1 MMFSNQQVKI
11 VRYKQ
16 IATKQDCFNALP
28 DRVTAVYA
36 WFRDLTLSEEDLAS
50 EDKFVNT
57 IMQWLEDPLPLSENQ
72 KVDISLFYKLG
83 ITIKSEKLR
92 KKKERS
98 LRQYAK
104 KENIRKEIG
113 RTLEAVTFLQAPLY
127 IGKASDRLAERVW
140 EHVNRDTDLW
150 NRLEKAGLSLQ
161 DCLLVYVPISNSNDI
176 DADLTPLVQVVED
189 IITKLSRP
197 GFVRRSG

>member
-104 KENIRKEIG
+104 KEKYQEG
-113 RTLEAVTFLQAPLY
+113 
-127 IGKASDRLAERVW
+127 
-140 EHVNRDTDLW
+140 NR
-150 NRLEKAGLSLQ
+150 AYS
-161 DCLLVYVPISNSNDI
+161 
-176 DADLTPLVQVVED
+176 
-189 IITKLSRP
+189 
-197 GFVRRSG
+197 

>member
-1 MMFSNQQVKI
+1 MFSNQQVKI

-72 KVDISLFYKLG
+72 EVDISLFYKLG
-83 ITIKSEKLR
+83 ITIKCEKLR

-98 LRQYAK
+98 LRQYAE

-113 RTLEAVTFLQAPLY
+113 RTLEAATFLQAPLY

-176 DADLTPLVQVVED
+176 ESDLTPLVQVIED

>member
-1 MMFSNQQVKI
+1 MFSNQQVKI

-16 IATKQDCFNALP
+16 IATKQDCFNALS
-28 DRVTAVYA
+28 DDVTAVYA

-50 EDKFVNT
+50 EEKFVNT
-57 IMQWLEDPLPLSENQ
+57 IMQWLKDPLPLSENQ
-72 KVDISLFYKLG
+72 ESDISIFYKLG

-92 KKKERS
+92 EKKERS
-98 LRQYAK
+98 LKQYAE

-113 RTLEAVTFLQAPLY
+113 RTLEVATFLQTPLY
-127 IGKASDRLAERVW
+127 IGKANNRLASRVW

-150 NRLEKAGLSLQ
+150 NRLEKVGLSLQ
-161 DCLLVYVPISNSNDI
+161 DCLLAYMPISNSNDI
-176 DADLTPLVQVVED
+176 DTDLTPLAQLVED

-197 GFVRRSG
+197 GLVRRSG

>member
-1 MMFSNQQVKI
+1 MFSNQQVKI

-98 LRQYAK
+98 LRQYAE

-113 RTLEAVTFLQAPLY
+113 RTLEAATFLQAPLY